1 MKENVLDVLMYLFDH
16 VFDVDMEVE
25 TDQDTLSDELEAAGF
40 EKGEIDKAF
49 DWLDDLRLAEDR
61 AEGLKGQG
69 TGSIRIYADR
79 ELQRL
84 SPECHGFMV
93 FMEQCGIVDAQV
105 REMIIERALALGT
118 PEISLDHLKWVTL
131 MVLCNC
137 NREDGPPVE
146 WVEEL
151 MLDEFTD
158 IMH

>member
-16 VFDVDMEVE
+16 VFDADMESE
-25 TDQDTLSDELEAAGF
+25 ADQDTLTDELEAAGF

-61 AEGLKGQG
+61 TDCLKGQAL
-69 TGSIRIYADR
+69 GSMRVYADC
-79 ELQRL
+79 ELARFTDG
-84 SPECHGFMV
+84 CHGFML
-93 FMEQCGIVDAQV
+93 FMEQSAIIDAQL
-105 REMIIERALALGT
+105 REMIIERAMALET
-118 PEISLDHLKWVTL
+118 PEIDLEHLKWVTM
-131 MVLCNC
+131 MVLCNSS
-137 NREDGPPVE
+137 REDGPPVE

>member
-16 VFDVDMEVE
+16 VFDADMETE

-40 EKGEIDKAF
+40 DKGEIDKAF
-49 DWLDDLRLAEDR
+49 DWLDELRLAEER
-61 AEGLKGQG
+61 AQG
-69 TGSIRIYADR
+69 MKNQAVGSFRVYHDL
-79 ELQRL
+79 ELERFT
-84 SPECHGFMV
+84 PECHGFLV
-93 FMEQCGIVDAQV
+93 FMEQCGIVDPQV
-105 REMIIERALALGT
+105 REMVIDRALALGT
-118 PEISLDHLKWVTL
+118 PEIDLDHLKWVTL

-158 IMH
+158 VMH

>member
-16 VFDVDMEVE
+16 VFDADMEIE

-49 DWLDDLRLAEDR
+49 DWLDDLRLAETR
-61 AEGLKGQG
+61 AEGLRDQASVS
-69 TGSIRIYADR
+69 TRVYAER
-79 ELQRL
+79 ELLRF
-84 SPECHGFMV
+84 SPECHGFLV
-93 FMEQCGIVDAQV
+93 FMEQCRIIDPQV
-105 REMIIERALALGT
+105 REMIVERAMALET
-118 PEISLDHLKWVTL
+118 PGIDLDHLKWVTL

-137 NREDGPPVE
+137 NRDDGPPVE

-158 IMH
+158 VMH